1 MSDSESS
8 YDDSDREEES
18 EDSTLTS
25 SDTDAEVKYLTFP
38 NRGMR
43 WPVGPPSLR
52 TPLEEPHGICT
63 KASGCPARTS
73 RI

>member
-25 SDTDAEVKYLTFP
+25 SDTDAEVKYLTFL

-43 WPVGPPSLR
+43 WPVYLSNSWTFIWVG
-52 TPLEEPHGICT
+52 
-63 KASGCPARTS
+63 
-73 RI
+73 